1 MMHAVG
7 FWHEHSREDRD
18 EVVTINYE
26 RVASGR
32 DHNFAK
38 KNHLV
43 ANLIGKYDICSIL
56 HYRLR
61 ALQKESIKVSIV
73 KNIGYPKTTKLVED
87 KKTNLWLWSLIICV
101 KNNSQYIKQ
110 SSIFHIQS
118 LIIKFPFCR
127 KVVKR
132 KEKEV
137 AEQYHQ
143 KMRKMLKNARVRW
156 ASSSTFPSEML
167 RK

>member
-18 EVVTINYE
+18 EVVTINYD

-61 ALQKESIKVSIV
+61 AFQKESIKVSIA

-87 KKTNLWLWSLIICV
+87 KKT
-101 KNNSQYIKQ
+101 
-110 SSIFHIQS
+110 IFGHGLS
-118 LIIKFPFCR
+118 
-127 KVVKR
+127 
-132 KEKEV
+132 
-137 AEQYHQ
+137 
-143 KMRKMLKNARVRW
+143 
-156 ASSSTFPSEML
+156 
-167 RK
+167 

>member
-18 EVVTINYE
+18 DHVTINYD

-61 ALQKESIKVSIV
+61 AFQKEEIKVSI
-73 KNIGYPKTTKLVED
+73 L
-87 KKTNLWLWSLIICV
+87 
-101 KNNSQYIKQ
+101 
-110 SSIFHIQS
+110 HILHFNKFIYYYES
-118 LIIKFPFCR
+118 IKFSFCR
-127 KVVKR
+127 KVAKR

-137 AEQYHQ
+137 AEQFHP
-143 KMRKMLKNARVRW
+143 KMRLMLKNARVRW
-156 ASSSTFPSEML
+156 ASSRSFQSEMW

>member
-18 EVVTINYE
+18 DVVTINYD

-61 ALQKESIKVSIV
+61 AFQKESIKVSIV
-73 KNIGYPKTTKLVED
+73 KNIWYPKTTKLVED
-87 KKTNLWLWSLIICV
+87 KKTVFGFGL
-101 KNNSQYIKQ
+101 
-110 SSIFHIQS
+110 
-118 LIIKFPFCR
+118 
-127 KVVKR
+127 
-132 KEKEV
+132 
-137 AEQYHQ
+137 
-143 KMRKMLKNARVRW
+143 
-156 ASSSTFPSEML
+156 
-167 RK
+167 

>member
-18 EVVTINYE
+18 DHVTINYD

-61 ALQKESIKVSIV
+61 AFQKEEIKVSI
-73 KNIGYPKTTKLVED
+73 L
-87 KKTNLWLWSLIICV
+87 
-101 KNNSQYIKQ
+101 
-110 SSIFHIQS
+110 HI
-118 LIIKFPFCR
+118 LHFNKFI
-127 KVVKR
+127 
-132 KEKEV
+132 
-137 AEQYHQ
+137 YYY
-143 KMRKMLKNARVRW
+143 
-156 ASSSTFPSEML
+156 
-167 RK
+167 

>member
-1 MMHAVG
+1 MHAVG

-18 EVVTINYE
+18 DHVTINYD

-61 ALQKESIKVSIV
+61 AFQKEEIKVSILHILHFN
-73 KNIGYPKTTKLVED
+73 KFIYYYCFIAGKLQ
-87 KKTNLWLWSLIICV
+87 KG
-101 KNNSQYIKQ
+101 
-110 SSIFHIQS
+110 
-118 LIIKFPFCR
+118 R
-127 KVVKR
+127 KR
-132 KEKEV
+132 KL
-137 AEQYHQ
+137 QNDFTQ
-143 KMRKMLKNARVRW
+143 K
-156 ASSSTFPSEML
+156 
-167 RK
+167 